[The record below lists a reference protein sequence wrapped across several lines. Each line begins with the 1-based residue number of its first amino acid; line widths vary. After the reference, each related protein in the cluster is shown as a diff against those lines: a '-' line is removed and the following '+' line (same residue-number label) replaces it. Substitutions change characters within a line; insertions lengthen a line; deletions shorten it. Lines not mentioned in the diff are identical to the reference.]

1 MNRRNDGKAT
11 VALAVAVF
19 AAVIAVTALAVLF
32 WSGGVGWASQDGSP
46 APALQT
52 NAGADTGSATA
63 KPTTTMH
70 AKDQPLA
77 KQALERLRVASDTL
91 AGTAESLAEMQ
102 INDMLLKLSGL
113 QKEVES
119 LRSGCIE
126 LAGALKT
133 LTQALN
139 GPVGG
144 TDDAAITQAA
154 EALEQAD
161 AALIDEMTAL
171 KQAKQS
177 KNLDAIGQGLA
188 RMDELVD
195 KACETAQGALA
206 LVQQ

>member
-19 AAVIAVTALAVLF
+19 AGVIAVTALAMLF
-32 WSGGVGWASQDGSP
+32 WTGRAGGVSADGSP

-52 NAGADTGSATA
+52 NAGADSGSATA
-63 KPTTTMH
+63 KPTTTVH
-70 AKDQPLA
+70 AKDQQLA
-77 KQALERLRVASDTL
+77 KQALERLLVASDTL

-102 INDMLLKLSGL
+102 INAMLLKLSGL

-126 LAGALKT
+126 LADALVT

-144 TDDAAITQAA
+144 ADDAAITQAA

-177 KNLDAIGQGLA
+177 KNLDAIGQGLE
-188 RMDELVD
+188 RMAALVNE
-195 KACETAQGALA
+195 ACETAQGALA